1 MDKLYFNRIW
11 EDQDFFELEIRAE
24 TQIIC
29 SSVKTYITNV
39 AIDELSKVLE
49 LFLVQNE
56 GLAFW
61 ENGKKGNNSTPYVS
75 LSIGRKDKYGHILL
89 EIYMEIDDGGDLSK
103 HNCCFYIETEV
114 GLLEDFQKS
123 LSLLKE
129 PGIGCTIVLNNID
142 K

>member
-24 TQIIC
+24 TRIIS
-29 SSVKTYITNV
+29 SSVKTYITNE
-39 AIDELSKVLE
+39 AIDELSRVLE
-49 LFLVQNE
+49 HFLVQNTDF
-56 GLAFW
+56 AFW
-61 ENGKKGNNSTPYVS
+61 KNGNKGNDSTPYVS
-75 LSIGRKDKYGHILL
+75 LSIGKKDERGHILI
-89 EIYMEIDDGGDLSK
+89 EVYMEIDDGGDLSK

-114 GLLEDFQKS
+114 CLLEDFQKS

-129 PGIGCTIVLNNID
+129 PGIGSTIVLNHID